1 MNHTDQSKPHS
12 QSDDL
17 WFQKSNYPANWL
29 SEKSNEIINKIKQ
42 KNMKN
47 LIFILLLF
55 PLISFGQLNYE
66 KALVFQNDIRNF
78 YSLNELE
85 HNDSLSY
92 LAQLWAEYLSKTNK
106 FEFSDDDKGEL
117 IYFYE
122 KKAGLQI
129 NNYLLDASIGWVLK
143 YSHEEETLK
152 QVICE
157 NCVYV
162 GFGISENK
170 DYIYVV
176 AKYNEIYE

>member
-1 MNHTDQSKPHS
+1 
-12 QSDDL
+12 
-17 WFQKSNYPANWL
+17 
-29 SEKSNEIINKIKQ
+29 
-42 KNMKN
+42 
-47 LIFILLLF
+47 
-55 PLISFGQLNYE
+55 
-66 KALVFQNDIRNF
+66 
-78 YSLNELE
+78 
-85 HNDSLSY
+85 
-92 LAQLWAEYLSKTNK
+92 
-106 FEFSDDDKGEL
+106 L

-122 KKAGLQI
+122 KKTGLQI